1 MENQENNQQFEL
13 EQLKA
18 QFATLQQQFDRQQIV
33 NDKLMKS
40 SIKQNLSFYKR
51 YQWVEIIGYLVGA
64 VLGLLCIRWTLNNDL
79 GMKLFWVS
87 FCTVCLAIER
97 LLYRKIKVKS
107 FENNDL
113 LTFLECARNTKKLF
127 SSYIA
132 MSSSVGIIIIFGFF
146 LSSLGKEHG
155 LPNLWTVLAAS
166 ALIIAF
172 FVCVGIINV
181 RYVTKPCDE
190 IIRQIENYEP
200 ANEKEVR
207 TDKSQRRFF
216 AVMMVV
222 FLGLDI
228 WGCCIIASKL
238 KFAPWNGSTTY
249 ERSADDLAVGGSL
262 EIWEVRSETTVN
274 DRTSYCDDLPFQEN
288 DSVVLRLDADTT
300 KQAVLYALGKTTSEG
315 PAISSAVL
323 GGKPMVKKVVRGPYL
338 EGTTNQIITFLTPEA
353 SVLFRRFTENC
364 LLNGRSGAVVLDGK
378 VYQTWKVTGVIENGA
393 FFVKLDASEAETDAF
408 CKTLLRQ

>member
-64 VLGLLCIRWTLNNDL
+64 VLGLLCIRWTLNDL

-87 FCTVCLAIER
+87 FCAACLVIEV
-97 LLYRKIKVKS
+97 LLYRKIQVKEL
-107 FENNDL
+107 ENEDL
-113 LTFLECARNTKKLF
+113 LLLLERARTTKKLF
-127 SSYIA
+127 SSYIIMGA
-132 MSSSVGIIIIFGFF
+132 SVAIIIFFGFCIS
-146 LSSLGKEHG
+146 LLGKEHG
-155 LPNLWTVLAAS
+155 LPNLGWVLIVLGLLIAA
-166 ALIIAF
+166 IA
-172 FVCVGIINV
+172 CYGIIIV
-181 RYVTKPCDE
+181 RYSTKPCDE

-200 ANEKEVR
+200 ANDKKVR
-207 TDKSQRRFF
+207 TDKSQRLFF
-216 AVMMVV
+216 VVMMVV

-228 WGCCIIASKL
+228 WACCIIASKL
-238 KFAPWNGSTTY
+238 KFAPWNSSTTY
-249 ERSADDLAVGGSL
+249 ERSADDLTVGGSL

-274 DRTSYCDDLPFQEN
+274 DRTSYRDDLPFQEN
-288 DSVVLRLDADTT
+288 DSVVLRLDSDTT

>member
-13 EQLKA
+13 EQLKT

-51 YQWVEIIGYLVGA
+51 HQWVEIIGYLVVA
-64 VLGLLCIRWTLNNDL
+64 VLGLLCIRWTLNDL

-87 FCTVCLAIER
+87 FCAACLVIEV
-97 LLYRKIKVKS
+97 LLYRKIQVKEL
-107 FENNDL
+107 ENEDL
-113 LTFLECARNTKKLF
+113 LLLLERARTTKKLF
-127 SSYIA
+127 SSYIIMGA
-132 MSSSVGIIIIFGFF
+132 SVAIIIFFGFCIS
-146 LSSLGKEHG
+146 LLGKEHG
-155 LPNLWTVLAAS
+155 LPNLGWVLVVLGLLIAA
-166 ALIIAF
+166 IA
-172 FVCVGIINV
+172 CYGIIIV
-181 RYVTKPCDE
+181 RYSTKPCDE

-238 KFAPWNGSTTY
+238 KFAPWNSSTTY

-274 DRTSYCDDLPFQEN
+274 DRTSYRDDLPFQEN

-323 GGKPMVKKVVRGPYL
+323 GGKPMVKKVVREPYL

-353 SVLFRRFTENC
+353 SVLLRRFTENC

>member
-51 YQWVEIIGYLVGA
+51 YQWVEIIGYLVVA
-64 VLGLLCIRWTLNNDL
+64 VLGLLCIRWTLNDL

-87 FCTVCLAIER
+87 FCAACLVIEV
-97 LLYRKIKVKS
+97 LLYRKIQVKEL
-107 FENNDL
+107 ENEDL
-113 LTFLECARNTKKLF
+113 LLLLERARTTKKLF
-127 SSYIA
+127 SSYIIMGA
-132 MSSSVGIIIIFGFF
+132 SVAIIIFFGFCIS
-146 LSSLGKEHG
+146 LLGKEHG
-155 LPNLWTVLAAS
+155 LPNLGWVLVVLGLLIAA
-166 ALIIAF
+166 IA
-172 FVCVGIINV
+172 CYGIIIV
-181 RYVTKPCDE
+181 RYSTKPCDE

-238 KFAPWNGSTTY
+238 KFAPWNRSTTY

-274 DRTSYCDDLPFQEN
+274 DRTSYRDDLPFQEN

-300 KQAVLYALGKTTSEG
+300 KQAVLYALGKTTLEG

-378 VYQTWKVTGVIENGA
+378 VYQTWKVTGVIENAA
-393 FFVKLDASEAETDAF
+393 FFVKLDASEAEADAF

>member
-79 GMKLFWVS
+79 GMRLFWVS
-87 FCTVCLAIER
+87 VCAACLAIEV
-97 LLYRKIKVKS
+97 LLYRKIQVKEL
-107 FENNDL
+107 ENEDL
-113 LTFLECARNTKKLF
+113 LLLLERARTTKKLF
-127 SSYIA
+127 SSYII
-132 MSSSVGIIIIFGFF
+132 MSASVAIIIFFGICIS
-146 LSSLGKEHG
+146 LLGKEHG
-155 LPNLWTVLAAS
+155 LPNLGWVLVVLGFLIAA
-166 ALIIAF
+166 IA
-172 FVCVGIINV
+172 CYGIIIV
-181 RYVTKPCDE
+181 RYSTKPCNE

-238 KFAPWNGSTTY
+238 KFAPWNSSITY

-300 KQAVLYALGKTTSEG
+300 KQAVLYALGKTTLEG

-323 GGKPMVKKVVRGPYL
+323 GGKPVVKKVVRGPYL

>member
-40 SIKQNLSFYKR
+40 SIKQNMSFYKR
-51 YQWVEIIGYLVGA
+51 YQWVEIIGYLVVA
-64 VLGLLCIRWTLNNDL
+64 VLGLLCIRWTLNDL

-87 FCTVCLAIER
+87 FCAACLAIEV
-97 LLYRKIKVKS
+97 LLYRKIQVKEL
-107 FENNDL
+107 ENEDL
-113 LTFLECARNTKKLF
+113 LLLLERARTTKKLF
-127 SSYIA
+127 SSYIILSA
-132 MSSSVGIIIIFGFF
+132 SVAIIIFFGFCIS
-146 LSSLGKEHG
+146 LLGKEHG
-155 LPNLWTVLAAS
+155 LPNLGWVLVVLGLLIAA
-166 ALIIAF
+166 IA
-172 FVCVGIINV
+172 CYGIIIV
-181 RYVTKPCDE
+181 RYSTKPCNE

-238 KFAPWNGSTTY
+238 KFAPWNSSTTY

-274 DRTSYCDDLPFQEN
+274 DRTSYRDDLPF
-288 DSVVLRLDADTT
+288 R
-300 KQAVLYALGKTTSEG
+300 KTTPS
-315 PAISSAVL
+315 
-323 GGKPMVKKVVRGPYL
+323 
-338 EGTTNQIITFLTPEA
+338 
-353 SVLFRRFTENC
+353 C
-364 LLNGRSGAVVLDGK
+364 
-378 VYQTWKVTGVIENGA
+378 
-393 FFVKLDASEAETDAF
+393 
-408 CKTLLRQ
+408 